1 MGRRALTKKQKL
13 FVENYLRLWKPSEA
27 ARQAGYKHADQLGA
41 RMLKNPIIAALID
54 QRMGEISMQTDE
66 VLTRLTQQ
74 ARVNMGDF
82 LIEVECV
89 DPKTGRMF
97 KKICLNWDMVS
108 EYGYLIKR
116 LSWSRNGDPILELH
130 DSQTA
135 LVQIGRARKLFV
147 DQVEETH
154 HVDQTQVNIYIP
166 DNGRD
171 VEKQEPVEGDINGTS

>member
-1 MGRRALTKKQKL
+1 MANRALTKKQKL
-13 FVENYLRLWKPSEA
+13 FVENYLQLWKPSEA
-27 ARQAGYKHADQLGA
+27 ARQAGYKHGDQQGA
-41 RMLKNPIIAALID
+41 RMLKNPLIAALID
-54 QRMGEISMQTDE
+54 QRMREISMQTDE

-82 LIEVECV
+82 LIEVEIFDSDNV
-89 DPKTGRMF
+89 IVE
-97 KKICLNWDMVS
+97 KKIRLNWDMVR

-147 DQVEETH
+147 DQVEDTH
-154 HVDQTQVNIYIP
+154 HLDQTQVNIYIP
-166 DNGRD
+166 GNGREI
-171 VEKQEPVEGDINGTS
+171 EKQEPAEGI